1 MMNPD
6 SNLSTDLIPAE
17 SLTEVLGQ
25 TEHVKELVE
34 QSASELASINTSLKH
49 EMGQEIPSISLH
61 SALQKSQAVEEKV
74 QDASGKLAI
83 VTQALEAEVSERQ
96 ELHLQLAEVT
106 EQELVARHAALHD
119 ALTGLANRSL
129 FNDRLEHGL
138 AQAKRL
144 NLTLAVMFLDLD
156 GFKAINDLHGHD
168 VGDEILQKV
177 ADRLRENTRDDDTVA
192 RVGGD
197 EFLYLVMGADDTQT
211 IANLARKIVDCVQV
225 PCQLSVGS
233 VTVKLSVGISR
244 FPKDGD
250 TTDALVKRADAAMY
264 KAKRNQS
271 EYMFAS

>member
-1 MMNPD
+1 MHPD
-6 SNLSTDLIPAE
+6 SNLSTGSMPAE
-17 SLTEVLGQ
+17 SLTDVLGQ
-25 TEHVKELVE
+25 TEHVKDLVE
-34 QSASELASINTSLKH
+34 QSASELAFINTSLQR
-49 EMGQEIPSISLH
+49 ETGQEVPSISLH

-74 QDASGKLAI
+74 QDASEKLAV

-96 ELHLQLAEVT
+96 ELHQQLAEVT
-106 EQELVARHAALHD
+106 EQEKLARHAALHD

-156 GFKAINDLHGHD
+156 GFKAINDQHGHD
-168 VGDEILQKV
+168 VGDALLQSV

-211 IANLARKIVDCVQV
+211 VANLAKKIVDCIQV

-233 VTVKLSVGISR
+233 ITVKLSVGISR
-244 FPKDGD
+244 FPKDGE
-250 TTDALVKRADAAMY
+250 TADALVKRADAAMY
-264 KAKRNQS
+264 KAKRDQS
-271 EYMFAS
+271 EYVFAS